1 MNCLDCRRELLI
13 DPRNESADLI
23 THIKHCKPCRHE
35 REQLLALENTLESS
49 LDYSVP
55 EGLEDRILEI
65 SRDENQ
71 TGKARSGPFGGH
83 VWQMAAGVMLGIGLA
98 VYLGLNQYYPLN
110 NASALEVT
118 VLNHITD
125 ELNHLHET
133 HDISQQQL
141 GSVMTA
147 INTHATEDIGK
158 LNYAGKCQIRKN
170 AGAHLIVNGEKGP
183 VTVLVMPGEHI
194 GKNMNI
200 ESARF
205 DGTIY
210 PTAYGSLAVVGEK
223 GEHIPTIAERML
235 ESILPASS

>member
-13 DPRNESADLI
+13 DPRNESTELI
-23 THIKHCKPCRHE
+23 THISHCKPCRHE
-35 REQLLALENTLESS
+35 REQLLALEDKLESS

-65 SRDENQ
+65 SRDEIKS
-71 TGKARSGPFGGH
+71 GKTRSAPFGGH

-110 NASALEVT
+110 NADALELT

-133 HDISQQQL
+133 HDISQQKL

-147 INTHATEDIGK
+147 INTRATDDIVK

-170 AGAHLIVNGEKGP
+170 AGAHLIVNGERGP

-194 GKNMNI
+194 GKNVNV
-200 ESARF
+200 ESVRF

-210 PTAYGSLAVVGEK
+210 PTSYGSLAVVGEK
-223 GEHIPTIAERML
+223 GEHIPSIAEKLL